1 MQRREFITLKQGGT
15 MHRIILTTISLL
27 VLATTSS
34 PAGDLPTRYAPPPV
48 INSGPGTKVGILDC
62 RVAPSVGLIVVE
74 FQNMECRFTPD
85 RGGPFEAYEGT
96 MSTIGG
102 ALGFTASGA
111 LTWGVFAQTNNMV
124 PGSLAGTYVGA
135 SANAGLI
142 VGVGGNFLL
151 GGSGNSVALQPW
163 SVEGTTGVNASAG
176 LSNLE
181 LRPKLPRL

>member
-1 MQRREFITLKQGGT
+1 
-15 MHRIILTTISLL
+15 MHRTILTTMSLL
-27 VLATTSS
+27 VLATASS
-34 PAGDLPTRYAPPPV
+34 PGGDLPTRYAPPPV
-48 INSGPGTKVGILDC
+48 INGGPGTKVGVLDC
-62 RVAPSVGLIVVE
+62 RLAPSVGLIVVE

-102 ALGFTASGA
+102 ALGFTTGGA
-111 LTWGVFAQTNNMV
+111 LAWGVFAPTNNMV
-124 PGSLAGTYVGA
+124 PGSLAGSYVGA
-135 SANAGLI
+135 SANAGFI

-151 GGSGNSVALQPW
+151 GGSGNTVALQPW

-181 LRPKLPRL
+181 LRPRLPRL